1 LKPLEIAD
9 VGFTYEDGTVA
20 LKGLSMSIGKG
31 EKVAVVGPNG
41 AGKSTLLHL
50 IAGFRMPFSGHIT
63 IEGRELEESS
73 ADALRK
79 HVGLLF
85 QDPDDQIF
93 MPTVEEDVAFGP
105 RNLGLD
111 DIEGRVARG
120 MRSSGVE
127 ALAKRK
133 THRLSYGM
141 KKRVAIAGILAMD
154 PSILLL
160 DEPTSGLDPRSRVE
174 LIGLLKGMDRTM
186 LIATH
191 DLEAAAEIVDK
202 AIVLNVGMLM
212 EGTMRDLLLAPDL
225 MQEAGLELPP
235 ISKLFRVLE
244 SMGHPVDDLP
254 ISLNQAVEQLTR
266 VMDRSGKHAHAH
278 IHEHSHDG
286 REHDHEHTKAA
297 AREHQP
303 REKK

>member
-1 LKPLEIAD
+1 LKTLEIVD
-9 VGFTYEDGTVA
+9 VSFTYEDGTPA
-20 LKGLSMSIGKG
+20 LKNLSISIGKG

-50 IAGFRMPFSGHIT
+50 IAGFRTPFSGQVS
-63 IEGRELEESS
+63 IEGKKLDESN
-73 ADALRK
+73 ADDLRR

-120 MRSSGVE
+120 MKSAGVE
-127 ALAKRK
+127 TLAKRK
-133 THRLSYGM
+133 PHKLSYGM

-154 PSILLL
+154 PAILLL

-174 LIGLLKGMDRTM
+174 LIGLLKAMDRTM

-191 DLEAAAEIVDK
+191 DLEAAVEIVDR
-202 AIVLNVGMLM
+202 AVVLNGGLLM
-212 EGTMRDLLLAPDL
+212 EGTMREVVMAGDV
-225 MQEAGLELPP
+225 MREAGLELPP
-235 ISKLFRVLE
+235 ISKLFRVLGT
-244 SMGHPVDDLP
+244 MGYPVEELP
-254 ISLNQAVEQLTR
+254 ISMDQAVEQLTR
-266 VMDRSGKHAHAH
+266 VM
-278 IHEHSHDG
+278 EHDG
-286 REHDHEHTKAA
+286 RHSHVHVHTHAYGGSEDDHGHKGAA
-297 AREHQP
+297 VAEHQP
-303 REKK
+303 SEEK